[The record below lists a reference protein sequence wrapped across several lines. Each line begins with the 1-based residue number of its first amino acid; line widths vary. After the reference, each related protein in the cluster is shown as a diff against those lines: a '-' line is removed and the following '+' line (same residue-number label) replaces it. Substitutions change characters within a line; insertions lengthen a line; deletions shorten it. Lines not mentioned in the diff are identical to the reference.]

1 MWLVFSRWNG
11 KIFPVRDITCW
22 VLGELLW
29 LSLHFEC
36 YFCWCSLRPSSMSP
50 PLNSKT
56 FWHNIHDMSVS
67 TMTHWLLPAEFSQ
80 SIHQNTLYSLSY
92 LFIHLA
98 SPCCIWD
105 LNSRPEIEPVSPA
118 LEVWNLNHS
127 TAREVPVL
135 PVFTDYKE
143 QQCLKPCCFDGL
155 L

>member
-1 MWLVFSRWNG
+1 MWLVFSITCWG
-11 KIFPVRDITCW
+11 ITCW

-56 FWHNIHDMSVS
+56 SWSNIHDMSVS
-67 TMTHWLLPAEFSQ
+67 TMTHWLLPSEFSQ
-80 SIHQNTLYSLSY
+80 FIHQNTLSSLSSFFIY
-92 LFIHLA
+92 LFIWPLHAAYGILI
-98 SPCCIWD
+98 P
-105 LNSRPEIEPVSPA
+105 RPEIEPVSPA
-118 LEVWNLNHS
+118 LEVWNLNHW

-143 QQCLKPCCFDGL
+143 QQRSKPCCFDGPH
-155 L
+155 